1 MDPTAPKD
9 TQNPQSTGPSDDG
22 QNSQDNS
29 IQPGQFVV
37 AGEDTTVTPSPPK
50 VTQNP
55 SFASQP
61 QSPPQGPNI
70 QESQTLTP
78 GSSRDIQ
85 SSSIHQDSTSGFQFN
100 QPGAPEMPASQPD
113 PTPFTP
119 PVPQPVAGL
128 DLAGSSQLDRNVS
141 PQVPVSQPDPT
152 PFAPPL
158 PPQPTQEATLPT
170 QDDSKIQK
178 FKIIAIIV
186 AVLVLIGIIVALVWF
201 FVLGKQKKEPVKT
214 DQDQVIQEEPSPS
227 PARTDAGF
235 GNLSQ
240 ATPSAPPP
248 VTPTPSP

>member
-1 MDPTAPKD
+1 MDPTAPHD
-9 TQNPQSTGPSDDG
+9 TQNPQSTDPSEGG
-22 QNSQDNS
+22 QNQSTPDDLQSKDSQDNS

-37 AGEDTTVTPSPPK
+37 AGEDTTATSSPPK
-50 VTQNP
+50 VAQNP

-70 QESQTLTP
+70 QESQTP
-78 GSSRDIQ
+78 
-85 SSSIHQDSTSGFQFN
+85 TS
-100 QPGAPEMPASQPD
+100 ESL
-113 PTPFTP
+113 
-119 PVPQPVAGL
+119 PVLQPVAGL
-128 DLAGSSQLDRNVS
+128 DLAGNSQLDQNVP
-141 PQVPVSQPDPT
+141 PQAPVSQPDPT

-158 PPQPTQEATLPT
+158 SPQPTQETAAPPPESR
-170 QDDSKIQK
+170 SKIQK
-178 FKIIAIIV
+178 LKIIAIIV

-248 VTPTPSP
+248 VTPSPSP